1 MTVSRETDAGASEAE
16 LAGPAAASS
25 AADAAVS
32 AGSTPAAPAE
42 LEAEP
47 AAAAILAGDRIDVLR
62 AFAADLAARGEEL
75 GLIGP
80 LELPRLW
87 TRHLVNSALLAPLI
101 KSGATV
107 ADIGTG
113 GGMPG
118 LVLAICRPD
127 AKFFFIE
134 PMERRC
140 AWLNEQIE
148 RLGLTNAE
156 VKRGRVEEFHDAFE
170 VDQVTARAVTAL
182 KKLVPITAP
191 LLYDGGEMLF
201 LKGASVENEIE
212 AAEKPLRKHKV
223 REISVEELGADLDVE
238 TTRVFRAKIVRHG

>member
-1 MTVSRETDAGASEAE
+1 MGV
-16 LAGPAAASS
+16 
-25 AADAAVS
+25 
-32 AGSTPAAPAE
+32 

-47 AAAAILAGDRIDVLR
+47 AAAAVLAGERIEVLR
-62 AFAADLAARGEEL
+62 AFAADLAERGEEL

-87 TRHLVNSALLAPLI
+87 TRHLLNSAVLAPLLRE
-101 KSGATV
+101 GGRV

-118 LVLAICRPD
+118 LVLGIIRPD
-127 AKFFFIE
+127 VEVFLVE

-148 RLGLTNAE
+148 RLGLTNTH
-156 VKRGRVEEFHDAFE
+156 VKRGRAEEFHGAFE

-182 KKLVPITAP
+182 RKLVPLTVP
-191 LLYDGGEMLF
+191 LLREGGELLF
-201 LKGASVENEIE
+201 LKGAAIHEEIE
-212 AAEKPLRKHKV
+212 AAQKVLRKFKLRDIEV
-223 REISVEELGADLDVE
+223 TELGADLLTE
-238 TTRVFRAKIVRHG
+238 STRVFRARVGTHG